1 MFFTLRSHPEW
12 QKECGTNLD
21 PRTLWS
27 WLWKKSG
34 KRAEKGS
41 GRVKA
46 VLFSMSYW
54 ERCLKVK
61 AREKEVEESIEGYVP
76 TPLDLLEG
84 LPNEEEEQ
92 RREAVGG
99 LL

>member
-1 MFFTLRSHPEW
+1 M
-12 QKECGTNLD
+12 
-21 PRTLWS
+21 
-27 WLWKKSG
+27 
-34 KRAEKGS
+34 
-41 GRVKA
+41 
-46 VLFSMSYW
+46 LFSMSYW